1 VVRERT
7 PAGDESRAPHRL
19 ADGVARLAHISVAAV
34 LQVGLEEQALDL
46 AAFVL
51 LLRLDLVEGEL
62 KGTGGSQPA
71 LKLSEL
77 DIRRGSVGR
86 DRACSCHVLTVI

>member
-1 VVRERT
+1 MRVVYLTVLLMELQGW
-7 PAGDESRAPHRL
+7 P
-19 ADGVARLAHISVAAV
+19 HISVAAV

-46 AAFVL
+46 EAFVL

-62 KGTGGSQPA
+62 KGTGGSQPG
-71 LKLSEL
+71 LKLSKL

-86 DRACSCHVLTVI
+86 ERTCSCHVLTVI